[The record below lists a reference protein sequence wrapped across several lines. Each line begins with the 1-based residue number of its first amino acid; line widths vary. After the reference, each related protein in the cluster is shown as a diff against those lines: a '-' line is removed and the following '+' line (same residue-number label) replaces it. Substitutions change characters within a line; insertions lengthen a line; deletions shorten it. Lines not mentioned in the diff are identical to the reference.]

1 MTTIC
6 FDGYNLALPSGTG
19 IATYGRTLIDAVRGM
34 GVSSQ
39 LLHGPNMRPSKDPF
53 LAQLALADARQI
65 SKPPRSVRHLE
76 VAAAW
81 AGRTARYVEATD
93 EIFWPTRDGRP
104 EVDAFWIAPDLFRI
118 AVKAHAKYRAITP
131 LSFSPSRSAPDI
143 MHWSMPTPLRARGVP
158 NVYTFH
164 DLIPLRLPHTTSEDK
179 TRYLQMCRDLVRR
192 ADHIITVSETTR
204 NDVINLLGVSPDR
217 VTNTFQAVQPTDISN
232 RSNEDVAETIWNAF
246 GLKWK
251 DYFIHFGAVEPKKNL
266 GRVVEGYVRA
276 GVCSPLVIVEGR
288 SWLEQPEVALL
299 EALEAY
305 PEASMTK
312 RIHRLRYLPR
322 AMLQDLI
329 RGARATVFPSLY
341 EGFGLPVLES
351 MGLGTAVLT
360 SKVGGAAEVAG
371 HAALLVDPYRADEI
385 GEGMRRLEQDHA
397 FRRHLEDI
405 GRLQA
410 GKFGMD
416 HYRERLNAVYGGVA

>member
-1 MTTIC
+1 MTTVC

-19 IATYGRTLIDAVRGM
+19 IATYGRSLIAAARGM
-34 GVSSQ
+34 GVSPQ
-39 LLHGPNMRPSKDPF
+39 LLHGPHMRPSNDPF
-53 LAQLALADARQI
+53 LGQLALADARRI
-65 SKPPRSVRHLE
+65 NKPPRTVRHLE

-81 AGRTARYVEATD
+81 AGRSAHYVEATD
-93 EIFWPTRDGRP
+93 EIFWPTENGQP

-118 AVKAHAKYRAITP
+118 AVKAHAKYGAITP
-131 LSFSPSRSAPDI
+131 LSFSSPLSAPDI
-143 MHWSMPTPLRARGVP
+143 MHWSMPMPLRARVVP
-158 NVYTFH
+158 NIYTFH

-179 TRYLQMCRDLVRR
+179 RRYLQMCRDLAQL
-192 ADHIITVSETTR
+192 ADHVITVSETTR
-204 NDVINLLGVSPDR
+204 NDVIRLLGISPDR
-217 VTNTFQAVQPTDISN
+217 VTNTFQAVRPVDVSG
-232 RSNEDVAETIWNAF
+232 RPDEAVAETIRNAF

-266 GRVVEGYVRA
+266 GRVVEGYVRS
-276 GVCSPLVIVEGR
+276 GVCSPLVVVEGR

-305 PEASMTK
+305 PEAGIAS
-312 RIHRLRYLPR
+312 RIHRLRYLPQ
-322 AMLQDLI
+322 ALLQDLI

-341 EGFGLPVLES
+341 EGFGLPILES

-360 SKVGGAAEVAG
+360 SNIGAAAEVAG
-371 HAALLVDPYRADEI
+371 DAALLVDPYQADEI
-385 GEGMRRLEQDHA
+385 GGGMRRLEQDHA
-397 FRRHLEDI
+397 FRLHLENL

-416 HYRERLNAVYGGVA
+416 LYRERLNAVYSAVA